1 VEELVKQVSVKAGI
15 TEAQARIAV
24 DTVIE
29 YAKAKLP
36 PGLASQVD
44 GIISG
49 KTDLNGLGGLGGM
62 LGGLFGQK

>member
-1 VEELVKQVSVKAGI
+1 MDELIKQVSSKAGI

-29 YAKAKLP
+29 YTKTKLP
-36 PGLASQVD
+36 PALASQVD
-44 GIISG
+44 GLISG